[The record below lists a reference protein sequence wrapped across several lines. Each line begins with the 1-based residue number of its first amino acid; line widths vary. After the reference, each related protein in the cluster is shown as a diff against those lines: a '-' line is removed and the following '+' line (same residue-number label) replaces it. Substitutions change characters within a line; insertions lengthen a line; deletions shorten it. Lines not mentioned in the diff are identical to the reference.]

1 MMNFTQ
7 LNIKTDYRSSND
19 DVVKSFYNP
28 VLSNSILYKRAV
40 GFFSS
45 SSLIELSLGIEGLI
59 KNNGRIQ
66 LISSPRLD
74 EKDLEAI
81 SKGYLDRNKAI
92 ENSLLRSLYAPHN
105 EFEEERL
112 NFISNLICQ
121 GYLDIKI
128 AFLETKNK
136 LGMYHEKIG
145 IMYDK
150 NENKLAFN
158 GSLNE
163 TQNAFSSNFE
173 SIDVFF
179 SWVNGDDKRVETKEK
194 DFDELWDDNT
204 SGVKV
209 IKFPKAVE
217 EKMLSY
223 KKDDLVFENKE
234 NYIVKKKIDS
244 YPAVPEGMTLY
255 DYQLEAINNWR
266 SNNFKGIF
274 NMATGT
280 GKTIT
285 GLSAIVELSKY
296 VHHDLFIIIVCPYQH
311 LVEQWVEDIIKFN
324 VNPIIGYSSSA
335 QKDWKRRLKR
345 EVTEFDMN
353 LNIQFKK
360 SCLFITTNATYSS
373 SYVQEQINRLSGNV
387 LIVVDEAHNFG
398 ALNMRNYQLDN
409 VPYRLALSAT
419 IDRHGDPEGT
429 KSLREYF
436 GSECINYSLEV
447 AIREGKLTPYY
458 YYPIATYLSASE
470 LQQYRELSKELAK
483 CYMFNEDGIQKLS
496 EKGKKIA
503 IKRARHVAGAVDKLG
518 KLKEEILKNPKQFDK
533 HTLVYCGATTIND
546 PDYLDGVINLEET
559 KQITHVLD
567 ILGNELNLKVAKF
580 TSEENREERIKLKQ
594 EFSKGNNIQALVAIK
609 CLDEGVNIPEIKN
622 AFILASSTNP
632 KEYIQ
637 RRGRVLRL
645 AEGKEYSIIYD
656 FVTLPRDLKTI
667 KNFNEHE
674 IAADLSLV
682 KKEIE
687 RIKDFSS
694 LAINETEG
702 LKLID
707 KLKEAYSIK
716 EV

>member
-1 MMNFTQ
+1 MNFTQ

-59 KNNGRIQ
+59 NNNGRIQ

-81 SKGYLDRNKAI
+81 SKGYLDRDKAI
-92 ENSLLRSLYAPHN
+92 ENSLLRSLNAPNN

-179 SWVNGDDKRVETKEK
+179 SWVNGDDKRVETKEN
-194 DFDELWDDNT
+194 DFDELWNDNT

-209 IKFPKAVE
+209 IQFPKAVE

-223 KKDDLVFENKE
+223 KKSDLVFENNE
-234 NYIVKKKIDS
+234 NYIVNKKIDTF
-244 YPAVPEGMTLY
+244 PAIPKGMTLY
-255 DYQLEAINNWR
+255 DYQLEAINNWK

-345 EVTEFDMN
+345 AVIDFDMK
-353 LNIQFKK
+353 LNIQFNK
-360 SCLFITTNATYSS
+360 SCLFVTTNATYSS
-373 SYVQEQINRLSGNV
+373 SYVQEQISKLKRNV

-409 VPYRLALSAT
+409 APYRLALSAT
-419 IDRHGDPEGT
+419 IDRHGDQEGT
-429 KSLREYF
+429 QSLREYF
-436 GSECINYSLEV
+436 GPECINYSLEV

-458 YYPIATYLSASE
+458 YYPIPTYLSETE
-470 LQQYRELSKELAK
+470 LQQYRELSRELAK
-483 CYMFNEDGIQKLS
+483 CYMFNEDGAQKLS

-503 IKRARHVAGAVDKLG
+503 IKRARLVAGAVDKLV
-518 KLKEEILKNPKQFDK
+518 KLKKEISKNPDQFDK

-546 PDYLDGVINLEET
+546 PDYLDGVMNLEET

-594 EFSKGNNIQALVAIK
+594 EFSKGNNIQALIAIK

-645 AEGKEYSIIYD
+645 AEGKEYSTIYD

-667 KNFNEHE
+667 KNLNEQE
-674 IAADLSLV
+674 ISSDLSLV

-687 RIKDFSS
+687 RINDFSS
-694 LAINETEG
+694 LALNEAEG
-702 LKLID
+702 LKLINE
-707 KLKEAYSIK
+707 LKEAYSIK